1 LGNLP
6 PGGWPPFTVR
16 NVGVVFRKTSGLAMT
31 TATLARR
38 IATPEN
44 LDLKRSLTLTVVAVA
59 LLCFLGAAALALFG
73 TYRDARQANERLADM
88 ISRQLQVQFFRIDAS
103 LEPAA
108 KFPNLEPV
116 MDGILAAGQC
126 IRFLKPDGSF
136 VRSNCVG
143 FNRYNL
149 QPPDWFLW
157 LGAKVLGSRADVE
170 RQVSYRGKTHG
181 TLVVTTETDAVL
193 AALWKDVSG
202 MLGLTA
208 LLIAAICG
216 LQYAAIGRALRPT
229 RDILAGLDRLSRG
242 DLSCRLPSF
251 RLIELQRIS
260 EVFNALAA
268 NLDRTTRERTAL
280 AARLVET
287 HEQERSHLA
296 RELHDELA
304 QALSA
309 ISAQAAS
316 IKTTA
321 ASECPALTAEADHLL
336 QTSMATMKSL
346 RATLQTLRPPEI
358 NDFGLAASLLSLT
371 REQERLAG
379 GTLKIALNVDR
390 DAEALAS
397 RAASHIYRM
406 VQEGLTNIG
415 KHAQASRAQ
424 VSLDIRGDAQDAGV
438 HRRMLVLTIEDNGRG
453 AGTRAASNDSDAG
466 LGAGTGLGT
475 GHGTGHGTG
484 LGLIGMRERA
494 AALGGHLDVLKLDQ
508 GFRLQAM
515 IPVELETEAAE

>member
-1 LGNLP
+1 VGQGTIASSGNLP
-6 PGGWPPFTVR
+6 ARSRLPFTAACA
-16 NVGVVFRKTSGLAMT
+16 GVVFGKTPGFAMT

-44 LDLKRSLTLTVVAVA
+44 LDLKRSLTLRVVAVA
-59 LLCFLGAAALALFG
+59 LLCFLVAAALALFG
-73 TYRDARQANERLADM
+73 TYREVRQANEKLADV
-88 ISRQLQVQFFRIDAS
+88 IGRQLQVQFFRIDVN
-103 LEPAA
+103 LEPPA
-108 KFPNLEPV
+108 KFPNLEPA
-116 MDGILAAGQC
+116 MDGVLGAGQC
-126 IRFLKPDGSF
+126 VRFFKPDGSF

-149 QPPDWFLW
+149 EPPAWFLW
-157 LGAKVLGSRADVE
+157 LGAKVLGSHADVE
-170 RQVSYRGKTHG
+170 RQVTYRGKVHG
-181 TLVVTTETDAVL
+181 TLAVTTETDAVL

-202 MLGLTA
+202 LLGLTA
-208 LLIAAICG
+208 LLIAAICA
-216 LQYAAIGRALRPT
+216 LQYVAIGQALRPT

-260 EVFNALAA
+260 EVFNELAA
-268 NLDRTTRERTAL
+268 NLDRTIRERTAL
-280 AARLVET
+280 AARLVDS

-321 ASECPALTAEADHLL
+321 AADCPALTAEADHLL

-358 NDFGLAASLLSLT
+358 NDFGLAASLLSLA

-379 GTLKIALNVDR
+379 GKLKITLNVDR
-390 DAEALAS
+390 DAEVLAS
-397 RAASHIYRM
+397 NAASHIYRM

-424 VSLDIRGDAQDAGV
+424 VSLDIRPEAEDAKP
-438 HRRMLVLTIEDNGRG
+438 HRRILVLTIEDDGRG
-453 AGTRAASNDSDAG
+453 ASSQTKSGDS
-466 LGAGTGLGT
+466 GTGL
-475 GHGTGHGTG
+475 GTG

-494 AALGGHLDVLKLDQ
+494 AALGGHLDVVRVEQ

-515 IPVELETEAAE
+515 IPVEAEAEAAE